1 MLSFLFLLLIYMEI
15 YAILALSLN
24 LIAGY
29 TGLLSLCQA
38 AFFAVGAYTT
48 AITLTMGGWNF
59 WVALLA
65 SGMLAAVL
73 GFVVGLPT
81 LRLKGDYLAIATL
94 GFGEVVKNVIIN
106 WDSLTRGPNGINGI
120 PGPVLFG
127 IQLGYDT
134 ALGYVLFYAL
144 FVVITYLFIHRL
156 VHSRFGR
163 ALEAIRED
171 EIVAGAMGIHTVKYK
186 VVAFMVGA
194 FFAGVAGALWAVY
207 NQSVAPQT
215 FDFMLSV
222 FILCMVVLGGLGN
235 SLGALL
241 GTVVLVLFSE
251 TPRLTGLTSVIPAQ
265 FNQIFFGLLL
275 ILVMIF
281 RPQGVLGRKRIS
293 YEEEVARILER
304 RSS

>member
-1 MLSFLFLLLIYMEI
+1 MLNFLFLLIIYMEI

-29 TGLLSLCQA
+29 TGLLSLCHA
-38 AFFAVGAYTT
+38 AFFAIGAYTT
-48 AITLTMGGWNF
+48 AIGTTMGGWNF
-59 WVALLA
+59 WL
-65 SGMLAAVL
+65 VL
-73 GFVVGLPT
+73 GLSGIFAAMLGFLVGLPT

-106 WDSLTRGPNGINGI
+106 WDSLTRGPNGINGV

-127 IQLGYDT
+127 IQFGYDT
-134 ALGYVLFYAL
+134 SVGYVVLYAF
-144 FVVITYLFIHRL
+144 FVLVTFLFIRRL

-171 EIVAGAMGIHTVKYK
+171 EVAVGAMGINAVKYK
-186 VVAFMVGA
+186 VVAFMIGA
-194 FFAGVAGALWAVY
+194 FFAGIAGSLWAVY

-222 FILCMVVLGGLGN
+222 LILCMVVLGGLGN
-235 SLGALL
+235 SQGALF
-241 GTVVLVLFSE
+241 GTMVLVLLSE
-251 TPRLTGLTSVIPAQ
+251 APRLTGLTSVIPAQ

-275 ILVMIF
+275 IVVMIF

-293 YEEEVARILER
+293 YENEVAKILER
-304 RSS
+304 RSL

>member
-1 MLSFLFLLLIYMEI
+1 MLNFLSLLVIYIEI

-29 TGLLSLCQA
+29 TGLLSLCHA
-38 AFFAVGAYTT
+38 AFFAIGAYTT
-48 AITLTMGGWNF
+48 AIGMTMGGWNF
-59 WVALLA
+59 WFSLFVSGILA
-65 SGMLAAVL
+65 SMLGL
-73 GFVVGLPT
+73 VVGLPT

-94 GFGEVVKNVIIN
+94 GFGEVVKNIIIN
-106 WDSLTRGPNGINGI
+106 WDSLTRGPNGINGV
-120 PGPVLFG
+120 PTPEMFG
-127 IQLGYDT
+127 LKFGYDT
-134 ALGYVLFYAL
+134 PFAYVLLYAL
-144 FVVITYLFIHRL
+144 FVAGTYFVIRWV

-171 EIVAGAMGIHTVKYK
+171 EIAVGAMGINAVKYK
-186 VVAFMVGA
+186 VVAFMMGA
-194 FFAGVAGALWAVY
+194 FFAGIAGSLWAVY

-222 FILCMVVLGGLGN
+222 LVLCMVVLGGLGN
-235 SLGALL
+235 SLGAIL
-241 GTVVLVLFSE
+241 GALVIVILSE
-251 TPRLTGLTSVIPAQ
+251 LPRLTGLTSLIPAQ
-265 FNQIFFGLLL
+265 FNQMFFGLLL

-293 YEEEVARILER
+293 YETEVARILER

>member
-1 MLSFLFLLLIYMEI
+1 MLNFLFLLIIYMEI
-15 YAILALSLN
+15 YAVLALSLN

-29 TGLLSLCQA
+29 TGLLSLCHA
-38 AFFAVGAYTT
+38 AFFAIGAYTT
-48 AITLTMGGWNF
+48 AIGITMGGWNF
-59 WVALLA
+59 WL
-65 SGMLAAVL
+65 VL
-73 GFVVGLPT
+73 GLSGIFAAILGFIVGLPT

-106 WDSLTRGPNGINGI
+106 WDDLTRGPNGINGV
-120 PGPVLFG
+120 PGPVFLG
-127 IQLGYDT
+127 IQFGYDT
-134 ALGYVLFYAL
+134 SLGYVVLYAF
-144 FVVITYLFIHRL
+144 FVLVTYLFIWRL

-171 EIVAGAMGIHTVKYK
+171 EVAVGAMGINAVKYK
-186 VVAFMVGA
+186 VVAFMIGA
-194 FFAGVAGALWAVY
+194 FFAGIAGSLWAVY

-222 FILCMVVLGGLGN
+222 LILCMVVLGGLGN

-241 GTVVLVLFSE
+241 GTVVLVLLSE
-251 TPRLTGLTSVIPAQ
+251 APRLTGLTSVIPAQ
-265 FNQIFFGLLL
+265 FNQIFFGFLL
-275 ILVMIF
+275 IVVMIF

-293 YEEEVARILER
+293 YENELTKILER

>member
-1 MLSFLFLLLIYMEI
+1 MLNFLFLLIIYMEI

-29 TGLLSLCQA
+29 TGLLSLCHA
-38 AFFAVGAYTT
+38 AFFAIGAYTT
-48 AITLTMGGWNF
+48 AIGTTIGGWNF
-59 WVALLA
+59 WL
-65 SGMLAAVL
+65 VL
-73 GFVVGLPT
+73 GLSGIFAAMLGFLVGLPT

-106 WDSLTRGPNGINGI
+106 WDSLTRGPNGINGV

-127 IQLGYDT
+127 IQFGYDT
-134 ALGYVLFYAL
+134 SVGYVILYAL
-144 FVVITYLFIHRL
+144 FVVVTFLFIRRL

-171 EIVAGAMGIHTVKYK
+171 EVVVGAMGINAVKYK
-186 VVAFMVGA
+186 VVAFMIGA
-194 FFAGVAGALWAVY
+194 FFAGIAGSLWAVY

-222 FILCMVVLGGLGN
+222 LILCMVVLGGLGN
-235 SLGALL
+235 SLGALF
-241 GTVVLVLFSE
+241 GTMVLVLLSE
-251 TPRLTGLTSVIPAQ
+251 APRLTGLTSVIPAQ

-275 ILVMIF
+275 IVVMIF

-293 YEEEVARILER
+293 YENEVAKILER
-304 RSS
+304 RSL